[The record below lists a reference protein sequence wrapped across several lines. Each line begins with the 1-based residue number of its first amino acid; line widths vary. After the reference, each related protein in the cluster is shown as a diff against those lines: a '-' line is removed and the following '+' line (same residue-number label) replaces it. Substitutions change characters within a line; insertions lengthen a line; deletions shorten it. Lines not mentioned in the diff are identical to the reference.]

1 MAIDKNSTDDYV
13 DLVNTSP
20 DYFDELGYIDGLA
33 FALEHENCECVF
45 SMTAYDDPM
54 YECTVYRYGKYYI
67 SKDTMTDFRDGP
79 FISLQDAIIN
89 SQFNV
94 IYESITSIWVD
105 LDSNQLTKILVAGE
119 ELPKGFT
126 FQVNDSLWGMG
137 DTGKFIPQQEP

>member
-33 FALEHENCECVF
+33 FALDQESCDCVF
-45 SMTAYDDPM
+45 FMTANDSEM
-54 YECTVYRYGKYYI
+54 FECSIYQYGKYYI

-79 FISLQDAIIN
+79 FTSIQDAIVN
-89 SQFNV
+89 SEFNV

-105 LDSNQLTKILVAGE
+105 LDSDEITKILVAGE

-126 FQVNDSLWGMG
+126 FQVNDSPWEMG
-137 DTGKFIPQQEP
+137 SAGKFIPKQ